1 MRKEVRRIRLIHFIK
16 MLFRR
21 YVDDEVPAYSSQMAY
36 YFLLAFFPFSIF
48 LITIIGYLPIS
59 DADILKPLASIL
71 PSISYHA
78 LQENV
83 EQVVKTR
90 NMKLLSF
97 GFVAMLWA
105 SSSGMRAIMRGINKA
120 LCRDDR
126 MPFWISVPL
135 SIVFTILVTVLAV
148 FYFLLL
154 IFGEQIG
161 ELLVHAGMMWE
172 YWKGWDVIRYMAA
185 VLIMIGVFTLLFR
198 YSPCKRIRWRNAL
211 PGAVF
216 TTVGWL
222 LVSFIFA
229 FYVNQ
234 FWNPTLVYGNLGG
247 IIALLIWLFIS
258 AQLILLGGEV
268 NAILIFSRRDRAGK
282 SGPRPKK
289 QT

>member
-1 MRKEVRRIRLIHFIK
+1 MRRIRLLRFIK

-21 YVDDEVPAYSSQMAY
+21 YVDDEVPAYSAQMAY
-36 YFLLAFFPFSIF
+36 YFLLAFFPFLIF

-59 DADILKPLASIL
+59 DADILEPLASFL
-71 PSISYHA
+71 PAISYHV

-90 NMKLLSF
+90 NMQLLSF

-105 SSSGMRAIMRGINKA
+105 SSNGMRAIMRGINKA

-135 SIVFTILVTVLAV
+135 SIGFTILVTLLIV
-148 FYFLLL
+148 FYFVLL

-161 ELLVHAGMMWE
+161 ELLVRAGMKWE
-172 YWKGWDVIRYMAA
+172 YWKGWDVIRYMTA
-185 VLIMIGVFTLLFR
+185 VLIMIGVFTILFR
-198 YSPCKRIRWRNAL
+198 YSPCKRIKWRNAL

-222 LVSFIFA
+222 LISLIFT
-229 FYVNQ
+229 FYVNR
-234 FWNPTLVYGNLGG
+234 FWDPALVYGNLGG

-258 AQLILLGGEV
+258 AQLIILGGEV
-268 NAILIFSRRDRAGK
+268 NAILIFNRKDRVGK
-282 SGPRPKK
+282 SGPRLKNRI
-289 QT
+289 